1 MWLFHGIESCE
12 VAEMEKRI
20 RVGVAEDIEYLLKDI
35 CKALSKDERL
45 EVVARATSGREIV
58 RLMQETEADIILMD
72 IEMENDSAGIW
83 AAEQI
88 AAESPGVVILFL
100 TVHEEEDFIY
110 QAFSSAPQVD
120 YIVKSA
126 SHEEIIQKI
135 IDCYYGRNRIEPQI
149 VRTITKEFSR
159 MKRKEQE
166 MNYFINL
173 SFAITTSE
181 RELIRMLLEGKSV
194 SSIAKERVVEV
205 STIKSQ
211 INTLL
216 KKFHM
221 KRTKE
226 IIAMIR
232 EISVE
237 HIFYRD

>member
-1 MWLFHGIESCE
+1 
-12 VAEMEKRI
+12 
-20 RVGVAEDIEYLLKDI
+20 
-35 CKALSKDERL
+35 
-45 EVVARATSGREIV
+45 
-58 RLMQETEADIILMD
+58 
-72 IEMENDSAGIW
+72 
-83 AAEQI
+83 
-88 AAESPGVVILFL
+88 
-100 TVHEEEDFIY
+100 
-110 QAFSSAPQVD
+110 
-120 YIVKSA
+120 
-126 SHEEIIQKI
+126 
-135 IDCYYGRNRIEPQI
+135 
-149 VRTITKEFSR
+149 

-232 EISVE
+232 ELSVE